1 MGKNSSPRSK
11 VTLCTACG
19 KRVNWEVVSHSM
31 RTLKRFA
38 WHPVDV
44 DTRQVH
50 ECVVLSKVKIYSDE
64 EKREFAERRSRGEV

>member
-1 MGKNSSPRSK
+1 
-11 VTLCTACG
+11 
-19 KRVNWEVVSHSM
+19 M